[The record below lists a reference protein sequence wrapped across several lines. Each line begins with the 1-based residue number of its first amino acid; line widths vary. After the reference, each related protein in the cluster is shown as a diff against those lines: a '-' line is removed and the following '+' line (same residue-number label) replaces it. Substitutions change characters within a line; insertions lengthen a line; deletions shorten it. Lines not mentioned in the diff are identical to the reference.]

1 MAAEPSGA
9 VLTVRETLAMPA
21 FAQARVVA
29 GQAGLE
35 RPVRRVHIVDL
46 PGAAYEWGTRDVLLL
61 TAGVGLA
68 DDLDRQ
74 ASLVPDLVGRGVAGM
89 VLSVGYIFD
98 NAPEVMRAAA
108 DELGFPLVTTPPGV
122 RFIEL
127 TEAIW
132 QELVNRRDAAMLT
145 GDLLEQV
152 LTSASDAV
160 ALAERAHQ
168 LRFRLDRGH
177 AVICLRAGAGAAGPL
192 EQAVTR
198 WLRSSGRWAISVW
211 RGDVLVVV
219 LESADDDQA
228 LVDAAALTGALDV
241 AALADAVDDA
251 TGRLLVGVG
260 NVEPPDR
267 VDVGDRIRRSYEQ
280 AFEALRIAGALPTTE
295 RVVAFR
301 DLGLLHWLWHLPQEA
316 RAGNRYVERVQTLA
330 AYDREHRTD
339 LVISLEAYLDHG
351 GSLAETAA
359 GLYVHRNTLLARIHR
374 VAEVLAVDLSVPSE
388 RLNLAVALK
397 AYRLHGR

>member
-1 MAAEPSGA
+1 MRAEPSGA

-68 DDLDRQ
+68 EDLDRQ
-74 ASLVPDLVGRGVAGM
+74 AALVPDLVGRGVAGM
-89 VLSVGYIFD
+89 VLSVGHILD
-98 NAPEVMRAAA
+98 DAPDVMRAAA

-145 GDLLEQV
+145 GDFLEQV
-152 LTSASDAV
+152 LTSTSDAV
-160 ALAERAHQ
+160 ALTERAHQ

-177 AVICLRAGAGAAGPL
+177 AVICLRTDDGTAGPL

-198 WLRSSGRWAISVW
+198 WLRSVDRWAISVW

-228 LVDAAALTGALDV
+228 LLDAAALT
-241 AALADAVDDA
+241 DAVDAATMANALDDA
-251 TGRLLVGVG
+251 TGRLVAGVG

-267 VDVGDRIRRSYEQ
+267 VDVRDRIRHSYEQ
-280 AFEALRIAGALPTTE
+280 AREALLIAGALPTSE

-301 DLGLLHWLWHLPQEA
+301 DLGLLHWLWHVPPEA
-316 RAGNRYVERVQTLA
+316 RAGNRYVERVQALA

-339 LVISLEAYLDHG
+339 LLVSLEAYLDHG

-374 VAEVLAVDLSVPSE
+374 VAEVLAVDLAAPSE